1 MPEPDQL
8 QLDLDG
14 GQLQLDLDGGREL
27 REIGMARAAQSR
39 QEMLEIA
46 RAVAEEIA
54 REQGTVTS
62 DDVRYRLN
70 LAPSNIR
77 DSQNWIGSIFRGGGF
92 IWTGDY
98 VNSKIRRNHA
108 APIKVWKRAP

>member
-1 MPEPDQL
+1 MARLEPVAHRLAQL
-8 QLDLDG
+8 ELDLG
-14 GQLQLDLDGGREL
+14 GSIEL

-77 DSQNWIGSIFRGGGF
+77 DSQNWMGSIFRGGAF
-92 IWTGDY
+92 VWTGEY
-98 VNSKIRRNHA
+98 INSKIRRNHA
-108 APIKVWKRAP
+108 APIKVWRLAS